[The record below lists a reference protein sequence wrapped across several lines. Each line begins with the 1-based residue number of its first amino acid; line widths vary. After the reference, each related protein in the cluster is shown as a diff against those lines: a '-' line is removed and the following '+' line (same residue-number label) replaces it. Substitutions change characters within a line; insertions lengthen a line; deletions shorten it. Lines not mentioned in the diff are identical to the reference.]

1 MADMQLRDKMK
12 KISEAAKHGNRVPER
27 SKNAGLVVFLIF
39 ILCGI
44 IVMLALAIGLMI
56 SNHFIGAAV
65 ICSIATLLIYS
76 VYKMMK
82 ADNIGQL

>member
-27 SKNAGLVVFLIF
+27 SKNAGLVVFLVF
-39 ILCGI
+39 TLCVI

-56 SNHFIGAAV
+56 SKHFTGAAV
-65 ICSIATLLIYS
+65 ICSIATLLTYS